1 MKISNYNQPTNQYI
15 DFLNNNLR
23 KNRSKSRSPPTNQN
37 TGAFPRSNS
46 SFSKFYN
53 QENGLEDSVTVSPPV
68 QFRNPHNNLKPNNKS
83 TTSWG
88 KLKHSKSSSSNIGC
102 SIDDQSDLTAIK
114 STTTPAIQEQEKP
127 AQSQPHKTHSTKA
140 YRKQR
145 NHTTNNATYFHDDR
159 PQSINDPTIQ
169 RLDIFLI

>member
-1 MKISNYNQPTNQYI
+1 MNWSMKISNYNQPTHHHHQYM
-15 DFLNNNLR
+15 DPR

-37 TGAFPRSNS
+37 ASKFPRSNS

-53 QENGLEDSVTVSPPV
+53 QENGLEDSVNLSPPV
-68 QFRNPHNNLKPNNKS
+68 EFRNPQNNLKPNNKS

-102 SIDDQSDLTAIK
+102 SMDDQTDLVATT
-114 STTTPAIQEQEKP
+114 STTTTETPVQAVKSH
-127 AQSQPHKTHSTKA
+127 ATKA

-145 NHTTNNATYFHDDR
+145 NHTTNNATYFRDDR

-169 RLDIFLI
+169 RFEI